1 MNENFRRARWS
12 IAQIK
17 AMRILSPGSI
27 LLLTES
33 GEDNFEMDGI
43 GVQVRS
49 IAEWLLERE

>member
-1 MNENFRRARWS
+1 M
-12 IAQIK
+12 AQIK

-33 GEDNFEMDGI
+33 SEDDFEMDGV

-49 IAEWLLERE
+49 IAEWLLQRE